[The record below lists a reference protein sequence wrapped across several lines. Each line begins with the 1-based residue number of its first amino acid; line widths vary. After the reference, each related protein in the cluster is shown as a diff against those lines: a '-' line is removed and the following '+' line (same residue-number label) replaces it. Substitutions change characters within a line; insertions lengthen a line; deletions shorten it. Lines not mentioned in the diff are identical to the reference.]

1 MKPKYLKPIVFLA
14 CLVPLGRTGV
24 EGASTPL
31 LGANPI
37 QVITWS
43 TGTWTLVFLMLTLSI
58 TPLRKLTKQY
68 WLIQY
73 RRMLGLFAF
82 FYGCLHFTTYIWL
95 DQFFDLHS
103 IAKDVVKRPFITVGF
118 TAFVLMIPLALTST
132 QRSIRWLGQ
141 ALAVALHRLIY
152 VTAIAGVVHYIWLV
166 KKDIRKP
173 VIYAIILG
181 ILLLY
186 RMVVWAIQR
195 WSFPATV
202 ASSVHSDRTPRFNN
216 RLALRDHSPTACD
229 IIVAVPRIAGRATI

>member
-14 CLVPLGRTGV
+14 CLIPIARI
-24 EGASTPL
+24 AWKAFHSL

-58 TPLRKLTKQY
+58 TPVRKLTKQY

-103 IAKDVVKRPFITVGF
+103 IAKDVVKRPFITMGF

-132 QRSIRWLGQ
+132 KNSIRRLGKKW
-141 ALAVALHRLIY
+141 VVLHRLIY
-152 VTAIAGVVHYIWLV
+152 ATAIAAIIHYIWLV

-186 RMVVWAIQR
+186 RVVAWAIQR
-195 WSFPATV
+195 WSSLPQ
-202 ASSVHSDRTPRFNN
+202 SSRPTTPIEHR
-216 RLALRDHSPTACD
+216 ALTTD
-229 IIVAVPRIAGRATI
+229 

>member
-1 MKPKYLKPIVFLA
+1 VKAKYFKPAIFLGS
-14 CLVPLGRTGV
+14 LVPLGRL
-24 EGASTPL
+24 AWKAYNSD

-43 TGTWTLVFLMLTLSI
+43 TGTWTLIFLMLTLSI
-58 TPLRKLTKQY
+58 TPLRQLTKQY

-103 IAKDVVKRPFITVGF
+103 VSKDIVKRPFITVGF
-118 TAFVLMIPLALTST
+118 SAFVLMIPLALTST
-132 QRSIRWLGQ
+132 QRSIRWLGKRWQ
-141 ALAVALHRLIY
+141 VLHRLIY
-152 VTAIAGVVHYIWLV
+152 ATAILGVVHYIWLV

-173 VIYAIILG
+173 VIYAVILG

-186 RMVVWAIQR
+186 RVIVWLTKQTRVRERIDQPSTPINRKA
-195 WSFPATV
+195 V
-202 ASSVHSDRTPRFNN
+202 AAD
-216 RLALRDHSPTACD
+216 
-229 IIVAVPRIAGRATI
+229 

>member
-1 MKPKYLKPIVFLA
+1 VKPKYLKPIVFLA
-14 CLVPLGRTGV
+14 CLIPIGRIAWKGFH
-24 EGASTPL
+24 SL

-58 TPLRKLTKQY
+58 TPVRKLTKQY

-73 RRMLGLFAF
+73 RRMLGLYAF

-103 IAKDVVKRPFITVGF
+103 IAKDVVKRPFITIGF
-118 TAFVLMIPLALTST
+118 TAFILMIPLALTST
-132 QRSIRWLGQ
+132 QGSIRRLGKRW
-141 ALAVALHRLIY
+141 VALHRLIY
-152 VTAIAGVVHYIWLV
+152 VTAIAGVIHYYWLV

-186 RMVVWAIQR
+186 RIVAWAIQR
-195 WSFPATV
+195 WYSLPQ
-202 ASSVHSDRTPRFNN
+202 SPRPSTPIEPR
-216 RLALRDHSPTACD
+216 ALTTD
-229 IIVAVPRIAGRATI
+229 